1 MLKQIIFFLF
11 FGFFLSTVFAQKTAQ
26 TYNVLKYGIVGD
38 SATTNTKAIQRLIDE
53 CSQKGGGV
61 IYFPKGQYIS
71 GTILLKDN
79 ITLQLTEN
87 AALIGSTDINEYQ
100 LVDPFK
106 TGNNVSMGYCFIGAI
121 NAKNVGI
128 IGKGRING
136 NGKPLLDAAGK
147 GKRPFLLRF
156 VRSTGITLKDVFLTN
171 SAAWTCHFFASK
183 NINIEGVSIYCRGLG
198 NNDGF
203 DIDCSQNVSISN
215 CDISTGDDGICFKST
230 WSKMACKDIKVKNI
244 KISSN
249 HGGIKWGTESMAV
262 FENIKISNIYIY
274 DTRNGGIKM
283 NSVDGAKIRNVEIS
297 DIVME
302 NVRTPILVRLGARL
316 NVFRKEEDTKQ
327 AVGSIEN
334 IVFRNIKANASADA
348 QIKPATGILI
358 TGIPNFPIQNLTFQN
373 IEINLAGGGKAE
385 HSRVVVPEAE
395 KEYPEVKTFG
405 PTIPASGLWARHIN
419 GLILDNVNINLA
431 STDLR
436 PVFTI
441 QDGANISIINN
452 KIPLSADAKAG
463 IRLEEVDKA
472 IIEKNILSGKSQS
485 FVRVEGAKSQ
495 NIQIKNQQFLGT
507 TPAVFTTEEVNKKSI
522 LLEK

>member
-1 MLKQIIFFLF
+1 MVNQVIIFF
-11 FGFFLSTVFAQKTAQ
+11 FLGISPVFAQTSKPIF
-26 TYNVLKYGIVGD
+26 NVLEYGIVGD
-38 SATTNTKAIQRLIDE
+38 SATTNTQAIQKLIDD
-53 CSQKGGGV
+53 CSAKGGG
-61 IYFPKGQYIS
+61 IINFPKGQYLS

-79 ITLQLTEN
+79 VTIQLAEN
-87 AALIGSTDINEYQ
+87 ASLIGITDINEYQ

-106 TGNNVSMGYCFIGAI
+106 TGNNVSMGYCFIGAV

-156 VRSTGITLKDVFLTN
+156 VRSTDITLKDVFLTN

-183 NINIEGVSIYCRGLG
+183 NISIDGVSIYCRGLG

-203 DIDCSQNVSISN
+203 DIDCSQNVSIAN
-215 CDISTGDDGICFKST
+215 CNISTGDDGICFKST
-230 WSKMACKDIKVKNI
+230 WSKMACKDITIKNI

-249 HGGIKWGTESMAV
+249 HGGIKWGTESMAA

-274 DTRNGGIKM
+274 DTRNGGIKI
-283 NSVDGAKIRNVEIS
+283 NSVDGAKIRNIEIS
-297 DIVME
+297 DVVME
-302 NVRTPILVRLGARL
+302 NVRTPILVRLGSRL

-334 IVFRNIKANASADA
+334 ITFRNIKANASADA

-358 TGIPNFPIQNLTFQN
+358 TGIPNFPIQNLIFQN

-385 HSRVVVPEAE
+385 HSRVNVPEAE
-395 KEYPEVKTFG
+395 NEYPEIRTFG

-419 GLILDNVNINLA
+419 GLILDKVNINLA
-431 STDLR
+431 SADLR
-436 PVFTI
+436 PVFTV
-441 QDGANISIINN
+441 QDGADISIINS
-452 KIPLSADAKAG
+452 KIPLSTDAEAA
-463 IRLEEVDKA
+463 IRLEGVDKG
-472 IIEKNILSGKSQS
+472 IIEKNSLSGKSQS
-485 FVRVEGAKSQ
+485 FVRIEGAKSQ
-495 NIQIKNQQFLGT
+495 NIQVKKQEFLAK
-507 TPAVFTTEEVNKKSI
+507 TPAVFSTEEVNKKSI
-522 LLEK
+522 IFDK